1 MKILMDGN
9 GLQTRIHVQNERR
22 LQTFLAQLEDIP
34 FCVVDFSP
42 ELPLAKSLL
51 NNYDVLVITTRHG
64 EEYSYSIEEI
74 TAITD
79 FVRQGGGLLLMSNH
93 GDLPGHNINDMTKQ
107 DAVLARQFGI
117 EIENSWFA
125 NSKSG
130 VLSEFSASDLLV
142 THPIICGGLG
152 EEPIRSIVT
161 NNCCSLVS
169 ADAVPIINLPSKM
182 IDHRNGLPAHG
193 RNFAMALDAEANS
206 ALNRMGRVV
215 VVADSGFIGTEGT
228 TNPGPGLIEKG
239 DNRRFVQNVIRW
251 LGREID

>member
-1 MKILMDGN
+1 
-9 GLQTRIHVQNERR
+9 
-22 LQTFLAQLEDIP
+22 
-34 FCVVDFSP
+34 
-42 ELPLAKSLL
+42 
-51 NNYDVLVITTRHG
+51 
-64 EEYSYSIEEI
+64 
-74 TAITD
+74 
-79 FVRQGGGLLLMSNH
+79 
-93 GDLPGHNINDMTKQ
+93 MTKQ

-142 THPIICGGLG
+142 THPIISGGLG

-206 ALNRMGRVV
+206 ALDRMGRVV